1 MEVATHRF
9 PDKKENLR
17 QFHRNLFVMVLPIAL
32 QNFMSAAVSASDAIM
47 LGFLEQEALSA
58 VSLAG
63 QVTFVLNLLITVVVQ
78 GTTVLAAQYWGKGEK
93 RTVEQILGIALRYML
108 LIAMVF
114 FVVALFF
121 PEHLMKVFTDDRAL
135 IVKGASYLRIAG
147 FSYIPLG
154 ISQIYLCIMKN
165 SGKTAKST
173 VIGSSSMILNVAF
186 NMIFIFGAFG
196 IPCMGIRGAAIAT
209 VLATMIQM
217 LWTFWESVRKDSIHI
232 RASYFFR
239 TDKYI
244 RRDFNRYALP
254 IVGNYFF
261 WGGGVTMYSVIIGHL
276 GADAV
281 AANAVA
287 NIARNLLVCVTK
299 GIGTAGGILV
309 GNELGKDEI
318 ETAKGYAKQSVILAA
333 VLGVCSGVLLLL
345 IRPLIVSIAGLTP
358 QACGYLSGMLLIN
371 CYFVIAGSV
380 NNMVIGGIFCAGGQ
394 SKFGCIC
401 DMIVLWM
408 VIIPLAVVSAFYLKL
423 PVLAVYMIICLDEGI
438 KIPVV
443 LWYYRKYTWARN
455 LTR

>member
-1 MEVATHRF
+1 M
-9 PDKKENLR
+9 
-17 QFHRNLFVMVLPIAL
+17 
-32 QNFMSAAVSASDAIM
+32 
-47 LGFLEQEALSA
+47 
-58 VSLAG
+58 
-63 QVTFVLNLLITVVVQ
+63 LNLLITVVVQ

-93 RTVEQILGIALRYML
+93 RTVEQILGISR
-108 LIAMVF
+108 
-114 FVVALFF
+114 
-121 PEHLMKVFTDDRAL
+121 
-135 IVKGASYLRIAG
+135 
-147 FSYIPLG
+147 
-154 ISQIYLCIMKN
+154 IYLCIMKN

-217 LWTFWESVRKDSIHI
+217 LWTFWESARKDSIHI

-244 RRDFNRYALP
+244 CRDFNRYALP

-287 NIARNLLVCVTK
+287 NIARNLIVCVTK

-333 VLGVCSGVLLLL
+333 VLGVCSGVLQDIYEQNDRLF
-345 IRPLIVSIAGLTP
+345 PETVFSI
-358 QACGYLSGMLLIN
+358 
-371 CYFVIAGSV
+371 
-380 NNMVIGGIFCAGGQ
+380 
-394 SKFGCIC
+394 
-401 DMIVLWM
+401 
-408 VIIPLAVVSAFYLKL
+408 
-423 PVLAVYMIICLDEGI
+423 
-438 KIPVV
+438 
-443 LWYYRKYTWARN
+443 
-455 LTR
+455 